1 MSTIII
7 QSTNSKD
14 TPVDIEE
21 KLEKAVASIKLQRE
35 NKTFSDP
42 YLKQQKDT
50 ADKIVDKVF
59 ESMIEEISKAL
70 TN

>member
-21 KLEKAVASIKLQRE
+21 KLEKAI
-35 NKTFSDP
+35 SDAG
-42 YLKQQKDT
+42 Y
-50 ADKIVDKVF
+50 KVV
-59 ESMIEEISKAL
+59 K
-70 TN
+70 